1 MPWTTL
7 SSALFLPFGHPTQVP
22 EFKKVLMIFYISHS
36 LNYSYSRPVFLEPLT
51 VRLRPRCDSV
61 QQVIQF
67 KLDVVPAPD
76 GISEYIDQESNN
88 AATLWFSGQHGTLS
102 ISAKSE
108 VEVLPVNPFN
118 FIVTENNLLKLPVIY
133 PQSCRYE
140 LQPYLSRRCES
151 SQIDDFIQPV
161 IKETNG
167 ETIPFLVR
175 LASQIREQFDRV
187 VRETG
192 APMAPEE
199 TIAGRKGACRDL
211 ALLFM
216 ESCRAV
222 GLAARFVS
230 GYRWSEESI
239 EKHRMHAWAEVYIS
253 GGGWRGFDPST
264 GRAVADRHIAVA
276 TAANPLNAAPI
287 DGTFRG
293 TGVYSKLEY
302 DISISL
308 SQEISNQA

>member
-1 MPWTTL
+1 MRY
-7 SSALFLPFGHPTQVP
+7 H
-22 EFKKVLMIFYISHS
+22 ISHS

-67 KLDVVPAPD
+67 KLDVVPTPD

-88 AATLWFSGQHGTLS
+88 AATLWFSGQHRTLS

-118 FIVTENNLLKLPVIY
+118 FIVTENNLLNLPVIY

-140 LQPYLSRRCES
+140 LQPSLSRRCES

-161 IKETNG
+161 IKETKG

-175 LASQIREQFDRV
+175 LASQIHEQFDTV

-199 TIAGRKGACRDL
+199 TIARRKGACRDL
-211 ALLFM
+211 AVLFM

-230 GYRWSEESI
+230 GYRWSEDSL

-264 GRAVADRHIAVA
+264 GRAVADRHIAIA

-287 DGTFRG
+287 GGTFRG
-293 TGVYSKLEY
+293 AGVHSKLEY
-302 DISISL
+302 DISIRL
-308 SQEISNQA
+308 SQGIPKTDD

>member
-1 MPWTTL
+1 MRY
-7 SSALFLPFGHPTQVP
+7 H
-22 EFKKVLMIFYISHS
+22 ISHS
-36 LNYSYSRPVFLEPLT
+36 LNYSYSRSVFLEPLT

-67 KLDVVPAPD
+67 KLDVVPTPD
-76 GISEYIDQESNN
+76 GISEYIDQGSNN
-88 AATLWFSGQHGTLS
+88 AATLWFSGQHRTLS
-102 ISAKSE
+102 LSATSE

-118 FIVTENNLLKLPVIY
+118 FIVTENSLLNLPVIY
-133 PQSCRYE
+133 PQSCEYE

-151 SQIDDFIQPV
+151 SQVDDFIQPV

-175 LASQIREQFDRV
+175 LASQIDEQFDRV

-192 APMAPEE
+192 APMAAEE
-199 TIAGRKGACRDL
+199 TIARRKGACRDL
-211 ALLFM
+211 AVLFM

-230 GYRWSEESI
+230 GYRWSEDLD

-264 GRAVADRHIAVA
+264 GRAVADRHIAIA

-287 DGTFRG
+287 GGTFRG
-293 TGVYSKLEY
+293 TRVDSKLQY
-302 DISISL
+302 DISIRL
-308 SQEISNQA
+308 SQGIPKADD